1 LKPFQISSAIAGAGQ
16 CGGGK
21 EETGMP
27 HQPVYPPVVP
37 YLLVPDGAGEI
48 DFLRRA
54 FDAVERLR
62 VPGENGRVTHAE
74 ITVGTGLIML
84 AEPQGG
90 EYEPA
95 SPMKP
100 APVGLMIQLE
110 GPADVERLYGQALA
124 AGGTS
129 EIPPRDEPW
138 GARLAGIVDP
148 AGHRWWLHA
157 PLREPA
163 D

>member
-1 LKPFQISSAIAGAGQ
+1 
-16 CGGGK
+16 
-21 EETGMP
+21 MP

-84 AEPQGG
+84 ASRKG
-90 EYEPA
+90 A
-95 SPMKP
+95 STS
-100 APVGLMIQLE
+100 
-110 GPADVERLYGQALA
+110 RQA
-124 AGGTS
+124 
-129 EIPPRDEPW
+129 R
-138 GARLAGIVDP
+138 
-148 AGHRWWLHA
+148 
-157 PLREPA
+157 
-163 D
+163 